1 MPIARACPTR
11 DDYASLREKLASRPT
26 SVAGSAIAVCISCR
40 EGIMI
45 IRKKTQRLY
54 KKEGLAVRRAAGGG
68 HLLRRLPCRTSAGAW
83 SWARF
88 ACPSPL
94 RYESVHDQMASG
106 WRFRVLNSWM
116 TGPGSA

>member
-1 MPIARACPTR
+1 
-11 DDYASLREKLASRPT
+11 
-26 SVAGSAIAVCISCR
+26 
-40 EGIMI
+40 MI